1 MPLADGLDNF
11 AGELQ
16 PDALRDVLS
25 WRDHPTLAALLAKL
39 KSHTERKAFFDSWA
53 EALLARHLL
62 AKGCSLKFEVPTPH
76 DRRADFQVTRD
87 GSDTTFYLHLK
98 RLDSD
103 RPVRRHLRI
112 SSRLRML
119 ERIRRPYIVQ
129 VRWHEDLSDDQMQLL
144 VQQAEEFILHGHVGD
159 EMRARDHDGREVGG
173 VRIIAPNNGGG
184 EEFVSVTIG
193 LPTGFIDLS
202 PRMRRLLNRAHEQ
215 FMPGRG
221 AGAGRTGAAA
231 NVIVLSSNHDEDV
244 NDFESALLGSHI
256 ERWDQFPP
264 RGQRIA
270 HGRAPDGF
278 WHGRGFADSAYAV
291 WMKFSPKD
299 QAFRSRLYVRES
311 VHPDEQATRLLKS
324 LFEDAATQ

>member
-1 MPLADGLDNF
+1 MTPTGGLRQFRD
-11 AGELQ
+11 EVH
-16 PDALRDVLS
+16 PDALADVLALE
-25 WRDHPTLAALLAKL
+25 RDAELGRLLAKL
-39 KSHTERKAFFDSWA
+39 RSHTERKAFFDSWA
-53 EALLARHLL
+53 EALLARHML
-62 AKGCSLKFEVPTPH
+62 AHGCALKFEVPTPH
-76 DRRADFQVTRD
+76 DRRADFEVTRD
-87 GSDTTFYLHLK
+87 GVTFCLHLK

-103 RPVRRHLRI
+103 RPPHEVRRHLRI

-119 ERIRRPYIVQ
+119 ERVRRPYIVQ
-129 VRWHEDLSDDQMQLL
+129 VRWHDGLSDDQMQLL

-159 EMRARDHDGREVGG
+159 EMRAKDHDGRDIGG
-173 VRIIAPNNGGG
+173 VRIIAPNIGGG
-184 EEFVSVTIG
+184 DTEHVSVTIG

-215 FMPGRG
+215 FMPK
-221 AGAGRTGAAA
+221 AV

-278 WHGRGFADSAYAV
+278 WHGRGFADSAYAA
-291 WMKFSPKD
+291 WMKFSPKE
-299 QAFRSRLYVRES
+299 QRFRSRLYMRDSMPPE
-311 VHPDEQATRLLKS
+311 EQVTRLLKS
-324 LFEDAATQ
+324 LFDDAATQ